1 MPTVVVAGASR
12 GLGLEFAR
20 QYAAD
25 GWRVIATAREPRK
38 ADALRGIGADVHALD
53 VADLAAVR
61 RLADQL
67 RDETV
72 DLLVANAGVSGP
84 RHMSAE
90 EVDAEAWLETF
101 RVNAVAPLALAG
113 AFRRHVARSPMRKMA
128 AVTSRLGSIASTDG
142 GRYVYRS
149 SKAALNM
156 AWRSFALDAP
166 DVVAIL
172 LHPGWVRTDMGGAS
186 APVAPEE
193 SVAGMRR
200 VIASAGQPQSS
211 RFFNYTGEEIPW

>member
-1 MPTVVVAGASR
+1 MPTVLVAGASR
-12 GLGLEFAR
+12 GLGLEFAQ
-20 QYAAD
+20 QYAAA
-25 GWRVIATAREPRK
+25 GWRVIATARQPQE
-38 ADALRGIGADVHALD
+38 ADGLRRTGAELHPLD
-53 VADLAAVR
+53 VTDLAAVR
-61 RLADQL
+61 RLANHL
-67 RDETV
+67 RDEAV

-113 AFRRHVARSPMRKMA
+113 AFRRHVARSRMRKMA
-128 AVTSRLGSIASTDG
+128 AVTSRLGSVASTDG

-166 DVVAIL
+166 EIVAIL

-186 APVAPEE
+186 APVAPED

-200 VIASAGQPQSS
+200 VIDGAGQPQSG

>member
-1 MPTVVVAGASR
+1 MPTVFVVGASR

-20 QYAAD
+20 QYAEA
-25 GWRVIATAREPRK
+25 GWRVIATAREPRQ
-38 ADALRGIGADVHALD
+38 ADALRGVAADVHALD
-53 VADLAAVR
+53 VADLGAVR
-61 RLADQL
+61 RLAHQL
-67 RDETV
+67 RDETI

-113 AFRRHVARSPMRKMA
+113 AFRRHVARSAMRKMA
-128 AVTSRLGSIASTDG
+128 AVTSRLGSIASTEG

-172 LHPGWVRTDMGGAS
+172 LHPGWVRTDRGGAS

-200 VIASAGQPQSS
+200 VIEGAGQPQSG

>member
-1 MPTVVVAGASR
+1 MPTVLVAGASR

-25 GWRVIATAREPRK
+25 GWRVIATAREPQN
-38 ADALRGIGADVHALD
+38 ADALRRTGAELHPLD
-53 VADLAAVR
+53 VTDLAAVR
-61 RLADQL
+61 RLADEL
-67 RDETV
+67 REPI
-72 DLLVANAGVSGP
+72 DLLIANAGISGP
-84 RHMSAE
+84 RHMT
-90 EVDAEAWLETF
+90 AEAVDPEGWLETF
-101 RVNAVAPLALAG
+101 RVNTVAPFALAG
-113 AFRRHVARSPMRKMA
+113 AFRPHVARSPMRKMA
-128 AVTSRLGSIASTDG
+128 AVTSRLGSIASADG

-156 AWRSFALDAP
+156 AWRCFALDAP

-200 VIASAGQPQSS
+200 VVEGAGQPQSG

>member
-1 MPTVVVAGASR
+1 MPTVLVAGASR
-12 GLGLEFAR
+12 GLGLEFVR

-25 GWRVIATAREPRK
+25 GWRVIATARRPEK
-38 ADALRGIGADVHALD
+38 ADALRRAKAELHPLD
-53 VADLAAVR
+53 VTDLDAVR
-61 RLADQL
+61 RFAEAL
-67 RDETV
+67 RGEAIDV
-72 DLLVANAGVSGP
+72 LVANAGVTGP
-84 RHMSAE
+84 RNMSAE
-90 EVDAEAWLETF
+90 DVDAAGWLETF

-200 VIASAGQPQSS
+200 VIASAGQPQSG